1 MSTVYA
7 DADWYA
13 IFECQS
19 HFVDGRCPPDESA
32 LYVFGREH
40 RMSQDLLD
48 SFRSH
53 IYYQIG
59 DCLDLDELAFVDR
72 SRESFVLLT
81 ITFWNFVLLI
91 AKVCCRMCD
100 PGDVRARQLARSG
113 RVQPGSDARKLAHGR
128 CVTSG

>member
-1 MSTVYA
+1 MCAPSIVSPVCLLSAYMSTVYA

-48 SFRSH
+48 SFRQH
-53 IYYQIG
+53 IHDQIG

-72 SRESFVLLT
+72 SREPFVLLT
-81 ITFWNFVLLI
+81 ITY
-91 AKVCCRMCD
+91 
-100 PGDVRARQLARSG
+100 
-113 RVQPGSDARKLAHGR
+113 
-128 CVTSG
+128 